1 LANQLSSTTKEKPGF
16 SANHY
21 RAMRRTTRTKLSRP
35 GGGWFI
41 LAAAFLWGTTGT
53 AQAFAPPE
61 AQPMT
66 IGTMRL
72 AIGAVALCVL
82 TAHRGEL
89 RHLRRW
95 RSWPPLTTLV
105 AAASIAAYQILFFA
119 AVARTGVAV
128 GTIVGLGSAPIA
140 AGILV
145 LLFHREWP
153 GRRWMVSTA
162 FAITGCALL
171 ILASESIRTDLM
183 GIFLAV
189 GAGASYALYTM
200 LSKDL
205 LDKQPAGAVLTV
217 TFSLGVILLLPVL
230 FVSDLSWLLE
240 PRGIAVALHLGVVTV
255 GFGYL
260 LFAIGLAA
268 IPVATVATLTLA
280 EPLTA
285 GLLGVFV
292 LGETL
297 TTTAVFGI
305 TLLLVGLL
313 ILAFQKSA
321 PAINKLQALPDQES
335 RLPHP

>member
-1 LANQLSSTTKEKPGF
+1 
-16 SANHY
+16 
-21 RAMRRTTRTKLSRP
+21 MRRTTRTKLSHSS
-35 GGGWFI
+35 GGWFI

-53 AQAFAPPE
+53 AQAFAPPD

-82 TAHRGEL
+82 AAYRGEL

-95 RSWPPLTTLV
+95 RSWPPVPTLI
-105 AAASIAAYQILFFA
+105 AAASIAAYQIFFFA

-128 GTIVGLGSAPIA
+128 GTIVGIGSTPIA

-145 LLFHREWP
+145 LLVHQEWP
-153 GRRWMVSTA
+153 GRRWMVATA
-162 FAITGCALL
+162 FAITGCVLL

-189 GAGASYALYTM
+189 AAGSSYALYTM

-230 FVSDLSWLLE
+230 FAGDLSWLLE
-240 PRGIAVALHLGVVTV
+240 PRGMAVALHLGVVTV
-255 GFGYL
+255 GVGYL

-268 IPVATVATLTLA
+268 IPVATAATLTLA

-297 TTTAVFGI
+297 TTTAVLGI
-305 TLLLVGLL
+305 ALLFVGLL
-313 ILAFQKSA
+313 ILAFQRSV
-321 PAINKLQALPDQES
+321 PAISKLQILSDQES
-335 RLPHP
+335 GFPHPKINEEA

>member
-1 LANQLSSTTKEKPGF
+1 MRQTTK
-16 SANHY
+16 S
-21 RAMRRTTRTKLSRP
+21 KLSP
-35 GGGWFI
+35 SAGGWFI

-53 AQAFAPPE
+53 AQAFAPPG

-72 AIGAVALCVL
+72 LIGAVALCVL
-82 TAHRGEL
+82 AAHRGEL
-89 RHLRRW
+89 RHLRQW
-95 RSWPPLTTLV
+95 RSWPPLPTLI
-105 AAASIAAYQILFFA
+105 AATSIAVYQIFFFA

-128 GTIVGLGSAPIA
+128 GTIVGIGSTPIA

-145 LLFHREWP
+145 LLVHRKWP
-153 GRRWMVSTA
+153 GRRWMVATA

-189 GAGASYALYTM
+189 AAGSSYAIYTM

-230 FVSDLSWLLE
+230 FTGDLSWLLE
-240 PRGIAVALHLGVVTV
+240 PRGIAIALHLGVVTV
-255 GFGYL
+255 GVGYL

-268 IPVATVATLTLA
+268 IHVTTAATLTLA

-297 TTTAVFGI
+297 TTTAVLGI
-305 TLLLVGLL
+305 VLLLIGLL
-313 ILAFQKSA
+313 ILAFQRST
-321 PAINKLQALPDQES
+321 PAFNKLQALPDLES
-335 RLPHP
+335 KLPHL